1 MARTH
6 AGGATAR
13 DDSRFL
19 GGCPGNA
26 CGRSFAVPAFGNQIG
41 VSYVL
46 VVTTA
51 EHEDDAL
58 RGAVGPNDH
67 VKVVVPALKQGLL
80 DWLANDE
87 RAFSHAA
94 QVADDRAAELP
105 ADDVETAA
113 GEANIALAIRDALAT
128 FPADEVVVAV
138 GPGER
143 DDVAAR
149 LDPDEGA
156 ARTIDGVPL
165 RFVVVP
171 A

>member
-1 MARTH
+1 MEF
-6 AGGATAR
+6 R
-13 DDSRFL
+13 DRAV
-19 GGCPGNA
+19 GNHV
-26 CGRSFAVPAFGNQIG
+26 R

-51 EHEDDAL
+51 EHDDESL
-58 RGAVGPNDH
+58 QSAVGPDDH

-138 GPGER
+138 APGER
-143 DDVAAR
+143 DDVTAR

-171 A
+171 D

>member
-1 MARTH
+1 MP
-6 AGGATAR
+6 GGY
-13 DDSRFL
+13 
-19 GGCPGNA
+19 GNE
-26 CGRSFAVPAFGNQIG
+26 VG

-51 EHEDDAL
+51 EHDDDAL
-58 RGAVGPNDH
+58 RDAVGPNDR

-94 QVADDRAAELP
+94 RVADDRAAELP
-105 ADDVETAA
+105 TDDVDTAA
-113 GEANIALAIRDALAT
+113 GEANIALAIRDALAS

-138 GPGER
+138 GPGAR
-143 DDVAAR
+143 DDVTAR
-149 LDPDEGA
+149 LDPAEGA
-156 ARTIDGVPL
+156 ARSIDGVPL

-171 A
+171 D